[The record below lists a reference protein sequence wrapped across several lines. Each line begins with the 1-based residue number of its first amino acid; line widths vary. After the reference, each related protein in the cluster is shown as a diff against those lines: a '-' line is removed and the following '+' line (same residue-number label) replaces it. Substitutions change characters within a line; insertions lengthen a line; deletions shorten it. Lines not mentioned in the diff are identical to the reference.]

1 VGWTT
6 DEDELNYDY
15 WWSNNDSDGQRMAKA
30 LGLKSP
36 QPIMCSTRDSGDC
49 LYMFKSG
56 SKYYLWNLMSGDI
69 FEIVMPVGVVDIVTK
84 IAKLGV
90 KALKT
95 VEVEPVSTSN

>member
-1 VGWTT
+1 
-6 DEDELNYDY
+6 
-15 WWSNNDSDGQRMAKA
+15 MAKA

-56 SKYYLWNLMSGDI
+56 SKYYIWNLMSGDI

>member
-1 VGWTT
+1 
-6 DEDELNYDY
+6 
-15 WWSNNDSDGQRMAKA
+15 MAKA

-49 LYMFKSG
+49 LYMFTSG
-56 SKYYLWNLMSGDI
+56 SKYYIWNLMSGDI
-69 FEIVMPVGVVDIVTK
+69 FEIVMPVGVVDIAMK